1 MRGKLNGNFRD
12 IVVKHSR
19 WKKLQYKKAEAE
31 AVFNATKKFEEHT
44 FYEHCLKMPNIYEQ
58 LLNGKTTSPEPSQS
72 FYRLNLQC
80 FVILNWRLHAT
91 KKLETCSLMKIIN
104 F

>member
-1 MRGKLNGNFRD
+1 MNNLLNGNFKD

-19 WKKLQYKKAEAE
+19 WKKLQYKKAEPE
-31 AVFNATKKFEEHT
+31 AVFNATKKFEEHK

-72 FYRLNLQC
+72 F
-80 FVILNWRLHAT
+80 
-91 KKLETCSLMKIIN
+91 
-104 F
+104 